1 MNNKLK
7 GIGGWERSKGVRET
21 KIRGERGDAW

>member
-7 GIGGWERSKGVRET
+7 GIRGWERSKGEGET
-21 KIRGERGDAW
+21 KIRGERENA